1 MNQESEP
8 TPALFVGS
16 TRYELC
22 QMTDQLQRMIAMQPI
37 APPSNGDLFA
47 KNSELGP
54 AFRVMRD
61 LPVVEQLAFLRV
73 LVQQCS
79 VSQIERSTTTHA

>member
-1 MNQESEP
+1 MTQELE
-8 TPALFVGS
+8 ALVVRS
-16 TRYELC
+16 TRHELC
-22 QMTDQLQRMIAMQPI
+22 QMNDQLQRLISLQAI

-47 KNSELGP
+47 ENPELGP

-79 VSQIERSTTTHA
+79 VSQIERSTTTNA

>member
-8 TPALFVGS
+8 TPAL
-16 TRYELC
+16 RDELG
-22 QMTDQLQRMIAMQPI
+22 QMTFQLDRLIFQQPI
-37 APPSNGDLFA
+37 LPPSNGDLFA
-47 KNSELGP
+47 ENPELGP

-79 VSQIERSTTTHA
+79 VSQLERSITTT

>member
-8 TPALFVGS
+8 NLS
-16 TRYELC
+16 LRDELC
-22 QMTDQLQRMIAMQPI
+22 QMTFQLDRLIFQQPI
-37 APPSNGDLFA
+37 LPPSNGDLFA
-47 KNSELGP
+47 ENPELGP

-79 VSQIERSTTTHA
+79 VSQIERSPTA

>member
-8 TPALFVGS
+8 TPAL
-16 TRYELC
+16 RDELC
-22 QMTDQLQRMIAMQPI
+22 QITFQLDRLIFQQPI
-37 APPSNGDLFA
+37 LPPSNGDLFA
-47 KNSELGP
+47 ENPELGP

-79 VSQIERSTTTHA
+79 VSQIERSPTA

>member
-8 TPALFVGS
+8 NLS
-16 TRYELC
+16 LRDELC
-22 QMTDQLQRMIAMQPI
+22 QMTFQLDRLIFQQPI
-37 APPSNGDLFA
+37 LPPSNGDLFA
-47 KNSELGP
+47 ENPELGP

-79 VSQIERSTTTHA
+79 VSQLERSITTT